1 MLKSLKLRKKKIVM
15 SDKNFIKKKIYFGE
29 ILYNKS

>member
-15 SDKNFIKKKIYFGE
+15 SDKNLKKKNQLWRNIV
-29 ILYNKS
+29 

>member
-15 SDKNFIKKKIYFGE
+15 SDKNFIKKKNQLWRNIV
-29 ILYNKS
+29 